1 MAISQRLHTKLVQ
14 KLAMTPS
21 LQQAIKL
28 LPMTTLELSELLNQE
43 MVENPMLEEVPTEEL
58 QPVEA
63 SPEKPD
69 EQQSDKEKTDTW
81 DDQDYEYFFGEYLDD
96 GYRSRLPTEVK
107 ELPPIENTLSTAAS
121 LSDHLL
127 WQLSMQSDDPLIR
140 DIGEAIAGG
149 DLRVTLDEA
158 ERVVAVLRNPLDRP
172 VRFWVAPHLPTPHSA
187 EHALMIRCLCTG
199 ETYEVPANGT
209 WMRVLEL
216 GIRRRDAVDTLVV
229 THVVTVGEA
238 PAIEATSTP
247 RAHAGH

>member
-1 MAISQRLHTKLVQ
+1 MSTMDRMSRASHRPARIAPRVRRALLVAACALLLALPACAAGAPERGAELRVRWVLPEAFPATIALHRAVPGQSTWLMRSYP
-14 KLAMTPS
+14 AGEGP
-21 LQQAIKL
+21 
-28 LPMTTLELSELLNQE
+28 
-43 MVENPMLEEVPTEEL
+43 EV
-58 QPVEA
+58 A
-63 SPEKPD
+63 
-69 EQQSDKEKTDTW
+69 
-81 DDQDYEYFFGEYLDD
+81 
-96 GYRSRLPTEVK
+96 
-107 ELPPIENTLSTAAS
+107 
-121 LSDHLL
+121 
-127 WQLSMQSDDPLIR
+127 R